1 MLDAVLQ
8 TIEQNRMFSAGD
20 RVTVAL
26 SGGADTMCLLHVL
39 LQLQQQL
46 GIIVAAAHV
55 NHLLRADESD
65 RDQQFVQKACSRLG
79 VECYIARF
87 DVKKQAQ
94 IDGVGLEECG
104 RRLRY
109 EFLQEVSKDGKIA
122 TAHTLSDSLETVL
135 FHLSRG
141 TSLKG
146 LCGIPAVR
154 EQIVRP
160 LIDCTRQ
167 DVEAYCKQNQ
177 IEFVTD
183 STNLLDTY
191 TRNRLRH
198 QVVPELLNI
207 NPSLYDAVRRMVRSN
222 REDELYLND
231 LSQRLIDDA
240 ELDSGWSV
248 PRLLQAPRPIR
259 MRAIASLAQAACGC
273 TCDNKHLE
281 KINELLTAGGK
292 TVLYGGITARV
303 RRGMLEF
310 VREDG
315 LDDWSIP
322 FQEPQTKI
330 PAGTLQTQQISK
342 EEYDKLR
349 IVHKNFAKDCIDFD
363 TIQGRLTVRSRRQGD
378 RIRLAHRDVTKTLKK
393 LLNEAGIAPE
403 KRAQCAV
410 LADEKGI
417 VWTDLF
423 GVDQRCI
430 VTQQAKNI
438 RHITVLTSEGNH
450 GE

>member
-8 TIEQNRMFSAGD
+8 TIEQNEMFAAGE

-26 SGGADTMCLLHVL
+26 SGGADSMCLLHIL
-39 LQLQQQL
+39 LQLQHQL
-46 GIIVAAAHV
+46 GITVAAAHV
-55 NHLLRADESD
+55 NHLLRDDESD
-65 RDQQFVQKACSRLG
+65 RDQQFVQKACTELG
-79 VECYIARF
+79 VECYVARF

-94 IDGVGLEECG
+94 LDGIGLEECG

-109 EFLQEVSKDGKIA
+109 EFLQEVAKDGKIA

-154 EQIVRP
+154 GQIVRP

-167 DVEAYCKQNQ
+167 DVEAYCKLHQ
-177 IEFVTD
+177 IEFMTD
-183 STNLLDTY
+183 STNLSDTY

-198 QVVPELLNI
+198 RVVPELLNI
-207 NPSLYDAVRRMVRSN
+207 NPSLYDAVRRMLRSN
-222 REDELYLND
+222 REDESYLNH
-231 LSQRLIDDA
+231 LAQQLIGDA
-240 ELDSGWSV
+240 DPNSGCSV
-248 PRLLQAPRPIR
+248 QCLLQAPRPVR

-273 TCDNKHLE
+273 ACDNKHLE

-303 RRGMLEF
+303 RRGILEF
-310 VREDG
+310 VREG
-315 LDDWSIP
+315 SLEEWSVP
-322 FQEPQTKI
+322 FQESQTEI
-330 PAGTLQTQQISK
+330 PLGILKTQRISK

-363 TIQGRLTVRSRRQGD
+363 TIQGRLMIRSRRQGD
-378 RIRLAHRDVTKTLKK
+378 CIRLAHRAVTKTLKK
-393 LLNEAGIAPE
+393 LFNEAGVAPE
-403 KRAQCAV
+403 KRARFAV

-430 VTQQAKNI
+430 VTQQSKNI